1 VPPESGALMEK
12 TMNHEVFMAGFGG
25 QGILL
30 IGNLLAYA
38 AIREGRNTS
47 YFPAYGVEK
56 RGGAATCT
64 VVVADGEVGS
74 PVIGNPGAAILLN
87 PLSMEKYFG
96 RVRAGGLC
104 IVNSSLIEEIGDG
117 RSDLR
122 VLRLPLNEMALEI
135 GDPRLLNMIAIGA
148 YAELTGAVSL
158 DALKAALSDALPE
171 RNHRFIPLNVQA
183 IDLGAA
189 RARGAVGAAA

>member
-1 VPPESGALMEK
+1 
-12 TMNHEVFMAGFGG
+12 MAGFGG

-104 IVNSSLIEEIGDG
+104 IVNSSLIEESGDG

-122 VLRLPLNEMALEI
+122 VLRLPLNELALEI
-135 GDPRLLNMIAIGA
+135 GDARRTDRRRLPRCPQGSPDRRLAGAQPSLHPPQRAGHRSGCRPCPRGDRRGRLMIQFP
-148 YAELTGAVSL
+148 SFR
-158 DALKAALSDALPE
+158 LSP
-171 RNHRFIPLNVQA
+171 
-183 IDLGAA
+183 
-189 RARGAVGAAA
+189 

>member
-1 VPPESGALMEK
+1 
-12 TMNHEVFMAGFGG
+12 MNHEVFMAGFGG

-96 RVRAGGLC
+96 RVRSGGLC
-104 IVNSSLIEEIGDG
+104 IVNSSLIEESGES

-122 VLRLPLNEMALEI
+122 VLRLPLNELALEI
-135 GDPRLLNMIAIGA
+135 GDARLLNMIAIGA

-158 DALKAALSDALPE
+158 DALKAALADALPE

-189 RARGAVGAAA
+189 RARATVGAAA